1 LLILEKTKPHLILLD
16 LMMPHMNGFE
26 VCSAIREQYNRFEL
40 PVLMLTASHQINDVV
55 KAINIGANDYL
66 YKPYH
71 DIEMLARVH
80 NLISASESQKNSDE
94 NQQLKIE
101 VQRRKQTQKKLRQ
114 ANQRLTNILN
124 SASEAVLLLNNHYQ
138 IIYSNQAAKYLLD
151 DDITRL
157 KGLTIDHVIST
168 TFYHELSSI
177 PFVELNTSKHMLA
190 ASHQDS
196 SGATQELNIFTSSFE
211 LKGNTYINLFI
222 QPKNN
227 PADKQSADHILQT
240 FSHELISNRNKITAL
255 EKVIHEIAKNGSII
269 SVNSETTLKPLDRA
283 SSGQD
288 PRSFLVSALRLTI
301 DLWEK
306 YTNKS
311 KIELAEESNIW
322 RIYLD
327 GSTAK
332 TRTLDKYLSIKSLPK
347 NPRWR
352 PVIRTANYIKLNC
365 PLSSKEDE
373 QLTELIQ
380 QIEYEYLE
388 IGPNSE

>member
-1 LLILEKTKPHLILLD
+1 
-16 LMMPHMNGFE
+16 
-26 VCSAIREQYNRFEL
+26 
-40 PVLMLTASHQINDVV
+40 
-55 KAINIGANDYL
+55 
-66 YKPYH
+66 
-71 DIEMLARVH
+71 
-80 NLISASESQKNSDE
+80 
-94 NQQLKIE
+94 
-101 VQRRKQTQKKLRQ
+101 
-114 ANQRLTNILN
+114 
-124 SASEAVLLLNNHYQ
+124 
-138 IIYSNQAAKYLLD
+138 
-151 DDITRL
+151 
-157 KGLTIDHVIST
+157 
-168 TFYHELSSI
+168 
-177 PFVELNTSKHMLA
+177 MLA

-255 EKVIHEIAKNGSII
+255 EKVIHEIANNGSII
-269 SVNSETTLKPLDRA
+269 SVDSETTLNPLDRA